1 MELRAHS
8 FEVSCAVVVTMTGDA
23 GGGGGGGDRTTAYSS
38 GSVIE
43 FD

>member
-1 MELRAHS
+1 MELRANS
-8 FEVSCAVVVTMTGDA
+8 VEVSCAVVVTMTGVGGS
-23 GGGGGGGDRTTAYSS
+23 GGGERTTAYGS